1 MSEIRFFALRD
12 DILPVLEAVEHK
24 SPLKYVR
31 TGRFLT
37 QQLETFSRGADIPDL
52 GKAASE
58 SAITCE
64 SFLICDPALSITVRP
79 VNQYDGVRSFHI
91 DQLHNPDTI
100 TFSPGGLWT
109 ADVLLYG
116 KFATVSASFSDYAKF
131 LMNKFRYQVRKRF
144 VPVQY
149 GHVGLGAFRLLKA
162 GKRLTIAEQSPRDC
176 DLIVPVIN

>member
-12 DILPVLEAVEHK
+12 DILPVLKAVEQK

-37 QQLETFSRGADIPDL
+37 PQLQSFLRSADIPDI

-58 SAITCE
+58 SAVGCE
-64 SFLICDPALSITVRP
+64 SFLICDPALPINVRS
-79 VNQYDGVRSFHI
+79 VNQSNGVRSFHI

-109 ADVLLYG
+109 A
-116 KFATVSASFSDYAKF
+116 
-131 LMNKFRYQVRKRF
+131 
-144 VPVQY
+144 
-149 GHVGLGAFRLLKA
+149 
-162 GKRLTIAEQSPRDC
+162 
-176 DLIVPVIN
+176 